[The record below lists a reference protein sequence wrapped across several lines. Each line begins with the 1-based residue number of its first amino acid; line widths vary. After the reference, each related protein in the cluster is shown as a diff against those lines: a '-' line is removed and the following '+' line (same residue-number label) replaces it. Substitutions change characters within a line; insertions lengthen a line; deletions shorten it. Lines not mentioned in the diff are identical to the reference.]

1 MGATRNRID
10 KTLRNKLAETRRS
23 ITLRLLLPAI
33 AIMMVPPLS
42 CFIFSQCATHYA
54 HDNAEKQLT
63 ALQERVVPALE
74 NCFPKDGEADK
85 SLESADAGTATGA
98 NDEAKPKPQDDAD
111 QKSAVS
117 AFLGS
122 ACTVASQM
130 GGDARLMVLSGT
142 DKVVYPRD
150 EQLRNAVA
158 TLASDFAQYAHEH
171 GASNGEPISMV
182 GSDGETYLAII
193 YEPTA
198 QSDRL
203 RYVITYCPTSIV
215 GDWVDQASI
224 IVLSV
229 SSIFAFFVL
238 IVLVTTAR
246 SVTKPLKHLRWGAR
260 RIGEGDF
267 VSIEP
272 EFFLTEL
279 EDMRCSMNEMSQK
292 LQAAEQTQQRFF
304 QNVSHELRSP
314 LMSIGGYAQ
323 GIEQGVFDPPQ
334 HAAHTIMEESE
345 RMSRLVDS
353 ILCLSRLE
361 SMEGEREGIMPERMN
376 VSNSVEHCI
385 ERMRGLADAHGVKL
399 QMQVA
404 DSVIAVAS
412 DELFDK
418 AMGNVLSNAIRY
430 ANTLVEVRCQVDA
443 ENENVIVTVRDDG
456 LGISEADISHV
467 FERCY
472 KGDGGQFGLGL
483 TIAKTAAG
491 RMGATIEAANAPEG
505 GALFTLR
512 LRRAQEASN

>member
-10 KTLRNKLAETRRS
+10 KTLRNKLTEIRRS
-23 ITLRLLLPAI
+23 IALRLLLPAI

-54 HDNAEKQLT
+54 HDNAEKQLA
-63 ALQERVVPALE
+63 ALQERVAPALE
-74 NCFPKDGEADK
+74 NCFPKNGEADK

-98 NDEAKPKPQDDAD
+98 NGEAKLKPQDDAD

-203 RYVITYCPTSIV
+203 RYVITYCPTSMV

-334 HAAHTIMEESE
+334 HAAHTIIEESE

-361 SMEGEREGIMPERMN
+361 SLEDDRKSSELERIDAGRAMEQ
-376 VSNSVEHCI
+376 CI
-385 ERMRGLADAHGVKL
+385 ERMKCLANARGVEIRANLAKNA
-399 QMQVA
+399 QA
-404 DSVIAVAS
+404 IAE
-412 DELFDK
+412 DDLLDK
-418 AMGNVLSNAIRY
+418 AMGNMLSNAIRY
-430 ANTLVEVRCQVDA
+430 ANSLVEIACWVDF
-443 ENENVIVTVRDDG
+443 ENDSVVATVHDDG
-456 LGISEADISHV
+456 PGIPETDVPHV

-472 KGDGGQFGLGL
+472 KGEGGQFGLGL
-483 TIAKTAAG
+483 AIAKTATE

-512 LRRAQEASN
+512 LRRAQKTSN